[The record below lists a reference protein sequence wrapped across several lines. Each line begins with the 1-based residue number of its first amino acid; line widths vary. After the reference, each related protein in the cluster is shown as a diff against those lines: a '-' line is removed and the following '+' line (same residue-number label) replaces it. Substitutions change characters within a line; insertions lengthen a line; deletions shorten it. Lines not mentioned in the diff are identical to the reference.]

1 MANPCLTII
10 EATGIQP
17 YISGSNRLQENIGA
31 SEQVYRATTLWAWW
45 ALEKSMDGTGQKHN
59 VEEPESFKWDL
70 RNVTNGKTMPQAE
83 VVYAGGGKTLI
94 IFRDGIDAAKK
105 FTTCLTSRVL
115 REAPGLTLAAAH
127 KSFSWENDGQNF
139 KKLNDDLIQELEQH
153 KQSMQPS
160 MPLLGLGV
168 TAVCQS
174 TGLPAMMMRTDQG
187 TIKLPFENREIPLQV
202 PGETEPPRLV
212 SREIAYKL
220 GFRDLAQE
228 RLRHLF
234 GEKVKERNFDFPSD
248 MDKLGR
254 EMGEESYVAVIHADG
269 NRMGRHFRD
278 YIGEEEAY
286 PACAIKMRAFS
297 NKIRDASQLALKSI
311 IDKLADRGITKWVS
325 EKRGY
330 FIADKIPLSDNRY
343 LPFRPLVFGGDD
355 VTFVCNARLGLW
367 LAATY
372 LKVFEKETM
381 DQELPS
387 MHACAGIAMV
397 KMHYPFAR
405 AYALSNVLCK
415 SAKKYIRREFKNED
429 HSALDWHFA
438 ISGLGGSLSQIRQ
451 REYEVDTGLKERG
464 KLYLRPV
471 RLFAKTVDTSGRY
484 WQGGIEAVIRKFQE
498 GKDWIERKNKVVRLR
513 EVLRQGEEAVK
524 NYRTDFR
531 LPLLPEFV
539 SEDDPSRETGWGE
552 RCMYFDALEM
562 LDHYVAVE

>member
-1 MANPCLTII
+1 MADPCLTII

-17 YISGSNRLQENIGA
+17 YISSSNRLQENIGA

-45 ALEKSMDGTGQKHN
+45 ALEESLDGAGEKHN
-59 VEEPESFKWDL
+59 VDKPESFEWDL
-70 RNVTNGKTMPQAE
+70 RDVTNSDAKPQAE
-83 VVYAGGGKTLI
+83 VVYGGGGKTLI
-94 IFRDGIDAAKK
+94 IFRDGIDAARK
-105 FTTCLTSRVL
+105 FVTCLTSRVL

-127 KSFSWENDGQNF
+127 RSFGWGKEGANF
-139 KKLNDDLIQELEQH
+139 KSLNECLIQELEKH
-153 KQSMQPS
+153 KQKFQPS

-174 TGLPAMMMRTDQG
+174 TGLPAMMMRTDENQ
-187 TIKLPFENREIPLQV
+187 IKLPVENREMPLQV
-202 PGETEPPRLV
+202 PGETEPPRLI

-234 GEKVKERNFDFPSD
+234 GEKVRERKFDFPSD

-269 NRMGRHFRD
+269 NRMGRHFSD
-278 YIGEEEAY
+278 YIGDKTAY
-286 PACAIKMRAFS
+286 PECTIAMRAFS
-297 NKIRDASQLALKSI
+297 KKVRDASKAALKSI
-311 IDKLADRGITKWVS
+311 IDKLADRNITKWAS

-330 FIADKIPLSDNRY
+330 FVADKIPLSDNRY

-367 LAATY
+367 LAAAY
-372 LKVFEKETM
+372 LKAFEQETAK
-381 DQELPS
+381 QNLPNL
-387 MHACAGIAMV
+387 HACAGIAMV

-405 AYALSNVLCK
+405 AYVLSQLLCK
-415 SAKKYIRREFKNED
+415 SAKKYIRKEFKNED

-451 REYEVDTGLKERG
+451 REYEVDIGLKEKG

-471 RLFAKTVDTSGRY
+471 RLSAKTIDTSGRY
-484 WQGGIEAVIRKFQE
+484 WEGGIEKVIREFQE
-498 GKDWIERKNKVVRLR
+498 KKTWTERKNKVVRLR
-513 EVLRQGEEAVK
+513 EVLRQGGDTVEK
-524 NYRTDFR
+524 YRTDFS
-531 LPLLPEFV
+531 LPLLPKFV
-539 SEDDPSRETGWGE
+539 SEDDPSRKTGWGE